1 MIGRLLVVALG
12 WRRIVAD
19 PDLTKNP
26 PPPQGEEKTD
36 RLDSTGLD
44 LDELE
49 PGYFTTKDDIVTR
62 PVTGLEAKPYN
73 SEETREN
80 TRGDLARGLLWLLT
94 LVVGGVLVF
103 IGLGRLEGTVLT
115 QSIFPSLVALAG
127 TALGFYFGSQTAKA
141 SDASTGTSTNGN
153 GAGTGSAAS
162 GNSRNT
168 GQQKTGG

>member
-1 MIGRLLVVALG
+1 M
-12 WRRIVAD
+12 
-19 PDLTKNP
+19 
-26 PPPQGEEKTD
+26 
-36 RLDSTGLD
+36 
-44 LDELE
+44 
-49 PGYFTTKDDIVTR
+49 TR